1 MIATGFWR
9 SPSFFK
15 PPPCGLA
22 TKEIRPS
29 CGRYTTLATPPPPPQ
44 SGRDPLGPWPGPFRP
59 PPPPRSL
66 GHSVLVAAEA
76 KPFAVRLGLLNSRL
90 MSEQAM
96 GNATIAVSLEQPLPP
111 LLPLPKIA
119 LRGHSTPPL
128 WLPPTPLL
136 PEAVARNP
144 LKLAERP
151 CAVHSK
157 LVAHTSARSY
167 SCSEFSVFAEKQL
180 PTRALKLIS
189 PPPDTAG
196 QGVNL
201 RREMC

>member
-1 MIATGFWR
+1 
-9 SPSFFK
+9 
-15 PPPCGLA
+15 
-22 TKEIRPS
+22 
-29 CGRYTTLATPPPPPQ
+29 
-44 SGRDPLGPWPGPFRP
+44 
-59 PPPPRSL
+59 
-66 GHSVLVAAEA
+66 
-76 KPFAVRLGLLNSRL
+76 

-96 GNATIAVSLEQPLPP
+96 GNATIAVSLERPLSP
-111 LLPLPKIA
+111 LLPLPKTA

-128 WLPPTPLL
+128 WLPPPPLL

-144 LKLAERP
+144 LKLAARP
-151 CAVHSK
+151 CAAHSK
-157 LVAHTSARSY
+157 LVAHNSALSY

-201 RREMC
+201 RREMR